1 MNDYSELRAKAEAL
15 RDASELNAVK
25 NALRGW
31 NQAVTPDVVLS
42 LLDEVERLRAALEAM
57 MAAAGD
63 FAGDYSFGPLSP
75 SLVCPTARD
84 TWLGS

>member
-1 MNDYSELRAKAEAL
+1 MSDRFTVLETYFAKEVMA
-15 RDASELNAVK
+15 LNARVEE
-25 NALRGW
+25 L
-31 NQAVTPDVVLS
+31 QA
-42 LLDEVERLRAALEAM
+42 EVERLQAALEAM